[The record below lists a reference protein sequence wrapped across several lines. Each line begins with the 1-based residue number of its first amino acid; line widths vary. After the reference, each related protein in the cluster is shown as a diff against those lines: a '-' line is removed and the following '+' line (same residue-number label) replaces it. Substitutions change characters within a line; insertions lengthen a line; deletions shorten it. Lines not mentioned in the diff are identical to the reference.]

1 MRHGSRAAMA
11 RRVVFASPCNQC
23 MCFSLAVGRFWQA
36 GLPGM
41 LNLEDGVFGTAG
53 IQSGKVLWRRWTLEL
68 EVFCT
73 GWTVF
78 FESGDLA
85 FLP

>member
-23 MCFSLAVGRFWQA
+23 MCFLWLLEGFGKLV
-36 GLPGM
+36 
-41 LNLEDGVFGTAG
+41 NLEDGAFGTAG

-85 FLP
+85 FSP